1 MSCTDQDDSW
11 TCAPGCNIDLPVRN
25 HVRMMSA
32 AGELS
37 SEIILDSGADTSA
50 LPLSYGDVGESCND
64 VGLQDYIDA
73 HSGKLDIRDTR
84 LATVD
89 LGNGVILRER
99 FIIANISSPLLAMGH
114 IVRAGWEL
122 HHLSDGI
129 YLVKNDKSINVNFR
143 RNSLCVQGCIRMVS
157 QDDCFSPKASDTT
170 PGEIRAIH
178 LEPVLRRLLPGWN
191 RINPQLFVL
200 RTRRP
205 NFVDA
210 TVCPSTEMM
219 WLRTTLV
226 FRDGRGWELL
236 EFSEPVSELEELEGA
251 IYDPESVLEV
261 MTLAHAHCVP
271 SEDLGFR
278 LIEGDQ
284 RPIFDDDI
292 PADEMQDGEDQPQP
306 VHEAPADTEEA
317 EPLDEDPFEEDSSVA
332 VEGVVYTPDS
342 SLRAL
347 RAGCTALGLSKRG
360 SKKECF
366 KRMVEHMRT
375 QSLIISQSVEA
386 KLKQG
391 SERHAIPQRKPKEPS
406 EQVKDVH
413 ALTHEPYEEWCSLC
427 VTNRARQDPHRRQ
440 THEGVGHCV
449 VSFDFGY
456 CSRMKGEED
465 KLTVLVIHDRDTN
478 MCAALPTQQKGG
490 RSFQYL
496 VTEMSRFIVQ
506 TGHTELSLKCDCEP
520 STTSLAEAVRKAC
533 AGLRIVVHLE
543 PTPTGDHQANG
554 AAEAMVH
561 VLRTK
566 ANLLVQ
572 QIEEATGCT
581 KPVFGCLHPVY
592 AWAVVHSSWLHN
604 HFVVNKETTGYE
616 RSTGRLYSGKLALFG
631 ETVLGYLKT
640 DLKGLPKWSKGVW
653 LTKTMMNDCHVI
665 GTATGIFVTRSIRR
679 LPTSFQLEQLGDLT
693 ACPWEYGY
701 ANLGHRL
708 VYSKRVS
715 QPFGVAIGANLQL
728 GDKEA
733 LAVRDYAR
741 AHPYE
746 DADPKAISAEAGIQ
760 GSNEA
765 GQAEV
770 STSTPASGELGN
782 GGPSSSARPDSGMP
796 QAEGSFSGSS
806 KHAIEHDDVGAEAK
820 RLHFSGHGDSLPHGD
835 VVPQTPV

>member
-1 MSCTDQDDSW
+1 
-11 TCAPGCNIDLPVRN
+11 
-25 HVRMMSA
+25 
-32 AGELS
+32 
-37 SEIILDSGADTSA
+37 
-50 LPLSYGDVGESCND
+50 
-64 VGLQDYIDA
+64 
-73 HSGKLDIRDTR
+73 
-84 LATVD
+84 
-89 LGNGVILRER
+89 
-99 FIIANISSPLLAMGH
+99 
-114 IVRAGWEL
+114 
-122 HHLSDGI
+122 
-129 YLVKNDKSINVNFR
+129 
-143 RNSLCVQGCIRMVS
+143 MVS

-205 NFVDA
+205 NFVDT

-317 EPLDEDPFEEDSSVA
+317 EPLDEDRIIPFEEDSSVA

-375 QSLIISQSVEA
+375 QSLITSQSVEA

-440 THEGVGHCV
+440 PHENVGHSV

-465 KLTVLVIHDRDTN
+465 KLTVLVTHDRDTN

-490 RSFQYL
+490 RSFQ
-496 VTEMSRFIVQ
+496 
-506 TGHTELSLKCDCEP
+506 
-520 STTSLAEAVRKAC
+520 
-533 AGLRIVVHLE
+533 
-543 PTPTGDHQANG
+543 
-554 AAEAMVH
+554 
-561 VLRTK
+561 
-566 ANLLVQ
+566 
-572 QIEEATGCT
+572 
-581 KPVFGCLHPVY
+581 
-592 AWAVVHSSWLHN
+592 
-604 HFVVNKETTGYE
+604 
-616 RSTGRLYSGKLALFG
+616 
-631 ETVLGYLKT
+631 
-640 DLKGLPKWSKGVW
+640 
-653 LTKTMMNDCHVI
+653 
-665 GTATGIFVTRSIRR
+665 
-679 LPTSFQLEQLGDLT
+679 
-693 ACPWEYGY
+693 
-701 ANLGHRL
+701 
-708 VYSKRVS
+708 
-715 QPFGVAIGANLQL
+715 
-728 GDKEA
+728 
-733 LAVRDYAR
+733 
-741 AHPYE
+741 
-746 DADPKAISAEAGIQ
+746 
-760 GSNEA
+760 
-765 GQAEV
+765 
-770 STSTPASGELGN
+770 
-782 GGPSSSARPDSGMP
+782 
-796 QAEGSFSGSS
+796 
-806 KHAIEHDDVGAEAK
+806 
-820 RLHFSGHGDSLPHGD
+820 
-835 VVPQTPV
+835 